1 MFVRGCSFGCVC
13 SSSLLSVRCFEG
25 KSWTIFLI
33 CIFRFEFRNP
43 FVTIAVI
50 HSRVMEE
57 VEITADIKNSKI
69 KYITVSRMGLE
80 IATFE
85 LENGVFYLDK
95 IYANSPEHLFLS
107 FKEVLDTEYGS
118 VVVLYQ
124 QDDGGDK
131 EIRVERSL
139 IDSMFG

>member
-1 MFVRGCSFGCVC
+1 M
-13 SSSLLSVRCFEG
+13 
-25 KSWTIFLI
+25 I